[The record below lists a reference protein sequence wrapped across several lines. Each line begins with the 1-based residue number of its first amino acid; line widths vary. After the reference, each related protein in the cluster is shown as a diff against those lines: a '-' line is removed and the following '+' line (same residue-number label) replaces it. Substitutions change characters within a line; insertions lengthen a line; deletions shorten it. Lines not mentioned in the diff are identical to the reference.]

1 MSKVKKPLTEE
12 ELLDLKSQITKAKNQ
27 QSEIQGKR
35 NYLLEELKEK
45 YGCNSIANAEK
56 KMAKLAEEIEEL
68 NSRITIILAQ
78 IGNKWHE

>member
-12 ELLDLKSQITKAKNQ
+12 ELLDLKFQITKAKNQ

-35 NYLLEELKEK
+35 NYLLSELADK
-45 YGCNSIANAEK
+45 YGCNSIAKAEK
-56 KMAKLAEEIEEL
+56 KMAELAKEIEEL
-68 NSRITIILAQ
+68 NSGIAVILAQ